1 MTKSQRL
8 KLKERSRYLFVNPDD
23 QNDDDADGGD
33 QSKHLS
39 DKDEYTDGFFT
50 SDSDVYMPD
59 KTDASINE
67 MQLLSQNQT
76 ALDISQSLFNDR
88 TLVNPE
94 KQAKILVAKIH
105 KRNSI
110 LITDQQS

>member
-1 MTKSQRL
+1 MSKEQRL

-23 QNDDDADGGD
+23 KNDDAGD
-33 QSKHLS
+33 PSKHL
-39 DKDEYTDGFFT
+39 DEYTDGFFT

-59 KTDASINE
+59 KTHASINE

-76 ALDISQSLFNDR
+76 ALDLSQSLFNER

-94 KQAKILVAKIH
+94 Q
-105 KRNSI
+105 
-110 LITDQQS
+110 